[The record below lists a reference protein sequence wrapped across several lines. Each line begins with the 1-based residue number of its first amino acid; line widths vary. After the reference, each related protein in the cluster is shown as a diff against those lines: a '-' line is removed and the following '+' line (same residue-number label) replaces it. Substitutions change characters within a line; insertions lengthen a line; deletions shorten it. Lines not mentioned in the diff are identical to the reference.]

1 MREGRGPLTLA
12 KAMWVQPKR
21 VMADTL
27 PQEPIEPQDD
37 LALIDALIEILTAS
51 PNVELTLPAAV
62 ERLLAAFNR
71 RGALLALDP
80 PGAHGPA
87 TILYVDLSPTWAE
100 MVRDADSPLR
110 RLADA
115 ALAGD
120 SIEALSSDVPNLAGV
135 VPINTSALQVGILA
149 VQGEPL
155 SEAERR
161 GIQAL
166 TRFIGSTTRL
176 GQWYAAAHDQR
187 VELGKLNRLSELLS
201 AQPDLDEI
209 LATLSEGLLQ
219 LLRVEGAAVFLLD
232 FGSVWK
238 KDLKDPPEMWSVVF
252 HPQPDA
258 GLLGE
263 VTRTRRPVIVS
274 DLAEEPRYLAAT
286 DGIAGLELRNLICV
300 PLVARDQRLGALL
313 VANKQGGGFDDGD
326 LELLTSL
333 AALVANA
340 YYTAR
345 LINRLKEASGE
356 VEASRVEI
364 QQSRRTLLALFDGI
378 PNPLYIV
385 DGEYTLIA
393 LNKTAART
401 DRVRAGE
408 ATRREP
414 KDLVGRRCFQVLYRR
429 KEPCEGC
436 RVAETLRTGASQ
448 HREARQSIESEKP
461 KDWEIDTYPIR
472 NDRGEAVQVIVAEV
486 DVTRRREL
494 ERSLEQSKQLAA
506 IGEFAALFVHQV
518 RNPLVAVVA
527 NAQLLMRELKDSEQK
542 SMASDIAEAGSMA
555 SRVLEDVMN
564 FARKDEFVDEPYD
577 VNVTVRKAVTV
588 IEASLRELP
597 ITISCDLARDLPEM
611 HGDAQHLIDVW
622 QNLLA
627 NARDAFDGSAGAVSV
642 QTRCQGESIQILV
655 SDTGPGIPEDR
666 LAKIFQPFFTTKK
679 RGKGTGLGL
688 AFVRRIVEAHRGRIT
703 VASTVGV
710 GTTFTVDLPV
720 NGSHG

>member
-1 MREGRGPLTLA
+1 MPPDGL
-12 KAMWVQPKR
+12 
-21 VMADTL
+21 
-27 PQEPIEPQDD
+27 EPQDD
-37 LALIDALIEILTAS
+37 LTLIDALIEILTAS
-51 PNVELTLPAAV
+51 PNVEMTLPAAV
-62 ERLLAAFNR
+62 ERLLAAYNR

-80 PGAHGPA
+80 PGSHGA
-87 TILYVDLSPTWAE
+87 ASILYVDLPPAWLE
-100 MVRDADSPLR
+100 MVPDRGSPLI
-110 RLADA
+110 RLAEA

-120 SIEALSSDVPNLAGV
+120 AFDAYEGSVPDLAGV
-135 VPINTSALQVGILA
+135 VPINTSALQVGVLVVHGA
-149 VQGEPL
+149 PL
-155 SEAERR
+155 TDWERR

-166 TRFIGSTTRL
+166 TRYIGSTTRL

-187 VELGKLNRLSELLS
+187 LELAKLNRLSEVLS

-219 LLRVEGAAVFLLD
+219 LLRVQGAAVLLLD
-232 FGSVWK
+232 FESVWK
-238 KDLKDPPEMWSVVF
+238 KDLSDPPEMWSVVY
-252 HPQPDA
+252 HPQSDA

-263 VTRTRRPVIVS
+263 VARTRRAVIVP
-274 DLAEEPRYLAAT
+274 DVTAEPRYLPAT
-286 DGIAGLELRNLICV
+286 DGVGGLAVRNVVCV

-313 VANKQGGGFDDGD
+313 VANKEGGGFDDGD

-408 ATRREP
+408 AAKREP
-414 KDLVGRRCFQVLYRR
+414 KDLVGRRCYQVLYRR

-436 RVAETLRTGASQ
+436 RVAETLRSGASQ
-448 HREARQSIESEKP
+448 HRELRQVIEGEKP
-461 KDWEIDTYPIR
+461 RNWEVDTYPIR

-486 DVTRRREL
+486 DVTQRREL

-527 NAQLLMRELKDSEQK
+527 NAQLLMRELRDEDQK
-542 SMASDIAEAGSMA
+542 GMASDIAEAGMMA

-564 FARKDEFVDEPYD
+564 FARKDDFVNEPYD
-577 VNVTVRKAVTV
+577 VNATVRKAVNV
-588 IEASLRELP
+588 IEASLRDLP
-597 ITISCDLARDLPEM
+597 ITIDCDLAADLPEM
-611 HGDAQHLIDVW
+611 FGDGQHLIDVW

-627 NARDAFDGSAGAVSV
+627 NARDAFEGAAGSVSV
-642 QTRCQGESIQILV
+642 HTRLAGEVVQV
-655 SDTGPGIPEDR
+655 HVRDTGPGIAEDK
-666 LAKIFQPFFTTKK
+666 LVKIFQPFFTTKK

-703 VASTVGV
+703 VASTVGQ
-710 GTTFTVDLPV
+710 GTTFTVVLPI
-720 NGSHG
+720 NGHSS

>member
-1 MREGRGPLTLA
+1 MFNWTTRALTDSLTPDA
-12 KAMWVQPKR
+12 P
-21 VMADTL
+21 
-27 PQEPIEPQDD
+27 EPQDD

-62 ERLLAAFNR
+62 ERLLSAFGR
-71 RGALLALDP
+71 RGAVLALDP
-80 PGAHGPA
+80 PGAQTSA
-87 TILYVDLSPTWAE
+87 SILYVDLPPVWAE
-100 MVRDADSPLR
+100 MVRDPASPLR
-110 RLADA
+110 RLAEL
-115 ALAGD
+115 ALAGE
-120 SIEALSSDVPNLAGV
+120 SGSEVIGEVPDLAGV
-135 VPINTSALQVGILA
+135 VPITTSALQVGVLIVHGA
-149 VQGEPL
+149 QL
-155 SEAERR
+155 SAGERR

-166 TRFIGSTTRL
+166 TRYIGSTTRL

-187 VELGKLNRLSELLS
+187 IELAKLNRLSEVLS

-219 LLRVEGAAVFLLD
+219 LLRVQGAAVLLLD
-232 FGSVWK
+232 FESVWK
-238 KDLKDPPEMWSVVF
+238 KDLKDPPEMWSVVY
-252 HPQPDA
+252 HPVNGA

-263 VTRTRRPVIVS
+263 VARTRRSVIVS
-274 DLAEEPRYLAAT
+274 DVSAEPRFVQAT
-286 DGIAGLELRNLICV
+286 DGVNGIEFRNLICV

-313 VANKQGGGFDDGD
+313 VANKEGGGFDDGD

-408 ATRREP
+408 AAKREP
-414 KDLVGRRCFQVLYRR
+414 KDLVGRRCYQVLYRR

-436 RVAETLRTGASQ
+436 RVAETLRAGASQ
-448 HREARQSIESEKP
+448 HREVIQALDGEKQRN
-461 KDWEIDTYPIR
+461 WEVDTYPIR
-472 NDRGEAVQVIVAEV
+472 NDRSEAVQVIVAEV
-486 DVTRRREL
+486 DVTQRREL

-527 NAQLLMRELKDSEQK
+527 NAQLLVRELKDPDQK
-542 SMASDIAEAGSMA
+542 GMAADIAEAGMMA

-564 FARKDEFVDEPYD
+564 FARKDDYVNEPYD
-577 VNVTVRKAVTV
+577 VNATVRKAVNV
-588 IEASLRELP
+588 IEASLRDLP
-597 ITISCDLARDLPEM
+597 ITIDLDLDAELPEL

-627 NARDAFDGSAGAVSV
+627 NARDAFDGASGAVSV
-642 QTRCQGESIQILV
+642 KTFVSGDAVHILIA
-655 SDTGPGIPEDR
+655 DTGPGIPEDK
-666 LAKIFQPFFTTKK
+666 LAKIFQPFYTTKK

-688 AFVRRIVEAHRGRIT
+688 AFVRRIVEAHHGRIT
-703 VASTVGV
+703 VASTVGQ
-710 GTTFTVDLPV
+710 GTTFTVVLPG
-720 NGSHG
+720 NGQSA